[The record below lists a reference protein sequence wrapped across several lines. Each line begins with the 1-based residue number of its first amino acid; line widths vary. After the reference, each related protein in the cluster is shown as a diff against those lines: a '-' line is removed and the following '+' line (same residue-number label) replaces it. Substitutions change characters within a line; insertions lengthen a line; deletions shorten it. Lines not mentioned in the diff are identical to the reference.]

1 MQEYVD
7 YLKGFEETY
16 DHVQLIDVFK
26 LSLEMTK
33 NKKYLDM
40 SGNGINHVN
49 DFASRVYLQAI
60 LSTMYDYSNK

>member
-1 MQEYVD
+1 
-7 YLKGFEETY
+7 
-16 DHVQLIDVFK
+16 
-26 LSLEMTK
+26 MTK

-40 SGNGINHVN
+40 SANGINHVN